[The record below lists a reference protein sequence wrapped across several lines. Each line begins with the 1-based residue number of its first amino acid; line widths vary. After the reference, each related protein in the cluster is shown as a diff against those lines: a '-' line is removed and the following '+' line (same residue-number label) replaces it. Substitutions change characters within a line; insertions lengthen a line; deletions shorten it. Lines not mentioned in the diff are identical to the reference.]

1 MEPKEGRLECD
12 MRELLV
18 LDLNLS
24 YIRTRRLSIVQ
35 PKACFMRKSL
45 LSLIVGL
52 GVLLATLCD
61 DPAAYA
67 QRRVSGGGS
76 SGRSYSSGSSSSSR
90 SSSSRSTPAPAPRS
104 PAPSRPVTPAPSRPS
119 ASGKSFSSGSQST
132 PVASSPKKSTFPA
145 SSTPEKKN
153 TSPAPRQNFP
163 ANSTP
168 RSATFDEAAAAAQ
181 KREQSRVAYTNKSSS
196 SSSAPAAASPPP
208 IVRTSGKTYSK
219 NGFDSAAA
227 QAQRREES
235 RIVYQ
240 AGTAPKPTYRTPGGI
255 EKPIEPKAPQVD
267 HARQSIN
274 PDLWRTRGM
283 RTRVVYGP
291 YYGRPPVVYD
301 DPYNSFF
308 WYWLLSQS
316 LDSQAS
322 WTYHHR
328 YVMDRA
334 RYNDLLNRNASL
346 AARVNQLEENKVV
359 RDTSFTPPGIDPDL
373 MYNDNYLD
381 AAFNPTAVETDVAD
395 RPEVSSVPAAIPRSL
410 RVARALKAFLQGVF
424 AIAATATVTFFLIWL
439 IFVKRWGGEKS
450 APTPARPRRRSRR

>member
-1 MEPKEGRLECD
+1 
-12 MRELLV
+12 
-18 LDLNLS
+18 
-24 YIRTRRLSIVQ
+24 
-35 PKACFMRKSL
+35 MRKSL

-67 QRRVSGGGS
+67 QRRISGGAS
-76 SGRSYSSGSSSSSR
+76 SGRSYSSGSSSASH
-90 SSSSRSTPAPAPRS
+90 SSSSRSSPAPAPRS
-104 PAPSRPVTPAPSRPS
+104 PAPSKPATPAASRPS
-119 ASGKSFSSGSQST
+119 GKSYSSGSQST
-132 PVASSPKKSTFPA
+132 PASSSPKKSSIPA
-145 SSTPEKKN
+145 SSAPEKKN
-153 TSPAPRQNFP
+153 TTQAPRQSFP
-163 ANSTP
+163 ANTTP

-181 KREQSRVAYTNKSSS
+181 KREQSRVAYTKKSSN
-196 SSSAPAAASPPP
+196 SSSAPTAPSPPP
-208 IVRTSGKTYSK
+208 IVRTSGKTYAK

-255 EKPIEPKAPQVD
+255 EKPIEPKAPEVD

-274 PDLWRTRGM
+274 PDLWSTRST

-291 YYGRPPVVYD
+291 YYGRPPVVYN

-316 LDSQAS
+316 LNSQAS
-322 WTYHHR
+322 WAYHHR

-346 AARVNQLEENKVV
+346 AARVNQLEESKVV
-359 RDTSFTPPGIDPDL
+359 RDTSFTPAGIDPDL
-373 MYNDNYLD
+373 MYTDNYLD
-381 AAFNPTAVETDVAD
+381 ATYNPQAVETGTAAP
-395 RPEVSSVPAAIPRSL
+395 PEVGSVPAAIPRSL

-424 AIAATATVTFFLIWL
+424 VISATATVTFFLIWL
-439 IFVKRWGGEKS
+439 IFVKRWGGDTS